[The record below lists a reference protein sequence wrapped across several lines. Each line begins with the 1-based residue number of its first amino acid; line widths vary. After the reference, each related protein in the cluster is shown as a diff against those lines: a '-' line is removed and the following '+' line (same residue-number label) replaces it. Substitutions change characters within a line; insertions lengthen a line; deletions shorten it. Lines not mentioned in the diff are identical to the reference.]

1 VQIRRK
7 LIVYLKKDITF
18 NMKKNILILIIMFF
32 CLNVFSQKNNTDTSE
47 ICIPYSVAKK
57 ILIDLNN
64 YDKLQEISKTY
75 KEEIFELNKKT
86 EVLNKENDTWQKE
99 DKLNREIIS
108 EKNKA
113 IQIYKDENN
122 DLKKENKRL
131 KTRNV
136 LYNIIS
142 VVIIAPLTYI
152 SIFK

>member
-1 VQIRRK
+1 
-7 LIVYLKKDITF
+7 
-18 NMKKNILILIIMFF
+18 MKKNILILIIMFF

-47 ICIPYSVAKK
+47 MCIPYSVAKK

-86 EVLNKENDTWQKE
+86 EVLNKENDAWQKE

-113 IQIYKDENN
+113 IDIYKSENK
-122 DLKKENKRL
+122 DLKEENKRL

-142 VVIIAPLTYI
+142 AVIIAPLTYI

>member
-1 VQIRRK
+1 VRTRKK
-7 LIVYLKKDITF
+7 LIVYLKNDITF
-18 NMKKNILILIIMFF
+18 NMKKNILLLIILFV
-32 CLNVFSQKNNTDTSE
+32 NVIIFSQKNNTDTSE
-47 ICIPYSVAKK
+47 MCIPYSVAKK
-57 ILIDLNN
+57 ILVDLNN

-86 EVLNKENDTWQKE
+86 EVLTKENDAWQKE

-113 IQIYKDENN
+113 IQIYKDENK
-122 DLKKENKRL
+122 DLKQENERL

-142 VVIIAPLTYI
+142 AVIIAPLTYI
-152 SIFK
+152 SVFK

>member
-1 VQIRRK
+1 
-7 LIVYLKKDITF
+7 
-18 NMKKNILILIIMFF
+18 MKKNILLLIILFV
-32 CLNVFSQKNNTDTSE
+32 NVIIFSQKNNTDTSE
-47 ICIPYSVAKK
+47 MCIPYSVAKK
-57 ILIDLNN
+57 ILVDLNN

-86 EVLNKENDTWQKE
+86 EVLTKENDAWQKE

-113 IQIYKDENN
+113 IQIYKDENK
-122 DLKKENKRL
+122 DLKQENERL

-142 VVIIAPLTYI
+142 AVIIAPLTYI
-152 SIFK
+152 SVFK